1 MFVVLF
7 RSMASDPEPAPEA
20 VPAFN
25 FSILRDIR
33 KRADLTLSALS
44 ERSGVSVAVISKL
57 ERNQT
62 QAEVGTLHRIGK
74 VFGMRATDLLS
85 LAEAPISNK
94 KSMVSYQSGAFDF
107 EAIRFGNA
115 DCIFGAAK
123 AGARVSKPEI
133 HHDDHEI
140 CWILKGV
147 VRLELPNESHELE
160 AGQSIQFDAIQEHS
174 YEAMEDCQ
182 LVIVHIRKD
191 KRY

>member
-1 MFVVLF
+1 MPIN
-7 RSMASDPEPAPEA
+7 PELAQEA

-62 QAEVGTLHRIGK
+62 QAEVGTLHKIGK

-94 KSMVSYQSGAFDF
+94 KNAVRYKSGAFDLQ
-107 EAIRFGNA
+107 AIRYGNA
-115 DCIFGAAK
+115 DCIYATAK
-123 AGARVSKPEI
+123 AGERVSKPEI

-140 CWILKGV
+140 CWVLKGA
-147 VRLELPNESHELE
+147 VRLELPNERHELASGE
-160 AGQSIQFDAIQEHS
+160 SIQFDAIQEHS
-174 YEAMEDCQ
+174 YEAIEDCEV
-182 LVIVHIRKD
+182 VIVHIRKD

>member
-1 MFVVLF
+1 MFH
-7 RSMASDPEPAPEA
+7 SSSNMASNPELAQEA

-62 QAEVGTLHRIGK
+62 QAEVGTLHKIGK

-94 KSMVSYQSGAFDF
+94 KSSVRYQSGAFDL
-107 EAIRFGNA
+107 EAIRYGNA
-115 DCIFGAAK
+115 DCIYATAE

-140 CWILKGV
+140 CWVLKGV
-147 VRLELPNESHELE
+147 VRLDLPKESHELE
-160 AGQSIQFDAIQEHS
+160 AGESIQFDAIQEHS
-174 YEAMEDCQ
+174 YEAIEDCQ
-182 LVIVHIRKD
+182 VVIVHIRKD

>member
-1 MFVVLF
+1 MPTDT
-7 RSMASDPEPAPEA
+7 MPASEAAPS
-20 VPAFN
+20 FN
-25 FSILRDIR
+25 FSILREIR
-33 KRADLTLSALS
+33 KRANLTLSVLS

-62 QAEVGTLHRIGK
+62 QAEVGTLHKIGK

-94 KSMVSYQSGAFDF
+94 KKSVRYKSGAFDF
-107 EAIRFGNA
+107 EAIRYGNV
-115 DCIFGAAK
+115 DCMHGSAL

-133 HHDDHEI
+133 HHDDHEV
-140 CWILKGV
+140 CWVLKGV
-147 VRLELPNESHELE
+147 VRIDLPKESHDLV

-174 YEAMEDCQ
+174 YQALEDCEI
-182 LVIVHIRKD
+182 VIVHIRKD